1 MLYCKTLIE
10 LAGPKTVKKL
20 DFFSL
25 GEVFIGIG
33 MGLGMGEISSN
44 TFGNTAHPR
53 LYSHSK
59 IRYKML
65 KMIFLNNFH
74 KNVAMKFRENKYC
87 FSH

>member
-33 MGLGMGEISSN
+33 MGLGGGKFHFH
-44 TFGNTAHPR
+44 TFGNLQHPNE
-53 LYSHSK
+53 LLAK
-59 IRYKML
+59 LVGTRYL
-65 KMIFLNNFH
+65 K
-74 KNVAMKFRENKYC
+74 
-87 FSH
+87 